1 MSSSLVTAYLDE
13 VEEGHLGLAAT
24 EAVLPKFALDVE
36 NQLSIRGA
44 CVIDCCEHKG
54 KTF

>member
-1 MSSSLVTAYLDE
+1 MGE
-13 VEEGHLGLAAT
+13 VIDLGASVEQRGEVGGQVAS
-24 EAVLPKFALDVE
+24 AVAPTSILGPSCPE
-36 NQLSIRGA
+36 NGA